1 MRPVNVWDVIDMA
14 NRASESAW
22 RGDYGA
28 YRRRL
33 WAMLRLASA
42 LDLQTPT
49 G

>member
-14 NRASESAW
+14 NRAAGSAW
-22 RGDYGA
+22 RHDYDA

-33 WAMLRLASA
+33 RAMLRLASA
-42 LDLQTPT
+42 LDMQHPT